1 MAELIQLEVIVVML
15 CTGFGNLVLEKVT
28 KWSINHSHI
37 IKKSHIPTFTYD
49 HLSSHQSSSINQHQQ
64 HHVSTS
70 YIPFPKHVLRIL
82 VIHLL
87 LSIIGIIYDITMTS
101 SRYIVVATDQ

>member
-70 YIPFPKHVLRIL
+70 YLHTVPKTRTA
-82 VIHLL
+82 HL
-87 LSIIGIIYDITMTS
+87 SHS
-101 SRYIVVATDQ
+101 SPSKYNRDNL